1 MDDTTKIME
10 LLSTMERRIDAAEAE
25 IASLKRAQKGVAA
38 QPEYL
43 RDHVGEIANAIVA
56 YARTRRR
63 CATTSHELRAALGL
77 AADVHGMSI
86 DAALK
91 RIAAGAF
98 AGVTAKADGDTNIPK
113 AGTFT
118 LWHIVATAPVNG
130 ATKAD

>member
-1 MDDTTKIME
+1 MTDDTTKIME
-10 LLSTMERRIDAAEAE
+10 LLSTMERRIGAAEAE
-25 IASLKRAQKGVAA
+25 IASLKRTQKCMVA
-38 QPEYL
+38 QP
-43 RDHVGEIANAIVA
+43 DHVGEIATAIVA

-77 AADVHGMSI
+77 GADVHGMSI

-118 LWHIVATAPVNG
+118 LWHIVATAPANG
-130 ATKAD
+130 AAKAD

>member
-1 MDDTTKIME
+1 MMDDTTKIME

-25 IASLKRAQKGVAA
+25 IVTLKKAVRGSTPQPDPVA
-38 QPEYL
+38 
-43 RDHVGEIANAIVA
+43 EIAQSIVA

-63 CATTSHELRAALGL
+63 CATTSHELRAALGFGT
-77 AADVHGMSI
+77 DIHGMSI

-91 RIAAGAF
+91 RIARGDF

-130 ATKAD
+130 ASKAD

>member
-1 MDDTTKIME
+1 MTDDTTKIME
-10 LLSTMERRIDAAEAE
+10 LLSTMESRIDAAEAE

-38 QPEYL
+38 QP
-43 RDHVGEIANAIVA
+43 DHVGEIANAIVA

-77 AADVHGMSI
+77 ASDVHGMSI

-130 ATKAD
+130 TAKAD

>member
-10 LLSTMERRIDAAEAE
+10 LLSTMERRIAAAEAE
-25 IASLKRAQKGVAA
+25 IASLKRAQKGAAA
-38 QPEYL
+38 QP
-43 RDHVGEIANAIVA
+43 DHVGDIANAIVA

-77 AADVHGMSI
+77 SADVHGMSI

-118 LWHIVATAPVNG
+118 LWHIVAAPPVNG
-130 ATKAD
+130 VTKSD

>member
-1 MDDTTKIME
+1 MTDDTTKFME
-10 LLSTMERRIDAAEAE
+10 LLSMMERRIDAAEAE
-25 IASLKRAQKGVAA
+25 IASLKRAQKGAVA
-38 QPEYL
+38 QP
-43 RDHVGEIANAIVA
+43 DHVGEIATAIVA

-77 AADVHGMSI
+77 GADVHGMSI

-91 RIAAGAF
+91 RIASGAF

-113 AGTFT
+113 AGMFV

-130 ATKAD
+130 AAKAD

>member
-1 MDDTTKIME
+1 MDDTTKIMD

-25 IASLKRAQKGVAA
+25 IASLKRAQKGAVA
-38 QPEYL
+38 QP
-43 RDHVGEIANAIVA
+43 DPVGEIAQSIVA

-63 CATTSHELRAALGL
+63 CATTSHELRAALGFS
-77 AADVHGMSI
+77 ADIHGMSI

-91 RIAAGAF
+91 RIARGDF
-98 AGVTAKADGDTNIPK
+98 AGVMVKADGDTNIPK

-130 ATKAD
+130 AAKAD

>member
-25 IASLKRAQKGVAA
+25 IASLKRAQKGATA
-38 QPEYL
+38 QP
-43 RDHVGEIANAIVA
+43 DHVGEIANAIVG

-77 AADVHGMSI
+77 SADVHGMSI

-98 AGVTAKADGDTNIPK
+98 SGVTAKADGDTNIPK

-118 LWHIVATAPVNG
+118 LWHIVAAAPVNG
-130 ATKAD
+130 VTKSD